1 MISNHLEYFHVFP
14 VNKDILLCNHNVTV
28 RLRKLT
34 LIHLILKPYS
44 SFDNCS
50 SMPRRSYAESQH
62 CPWIIFTMPSSIWS
76 SSSGFPWLLWLWKF
90 WRLHVK
96 VVHLEQEYHRNDAV
110 FFSLHPV
117 GSTKFKFRFV
127 PLQVSAELLH
137 SNTPGFLFVS

>member
-1 MISNHLEYFHVFP
+1 MQNHSTALGLY
-14 VNKDILLCNHNVTV
+14 LLCLLQSGAVPQGF
-28 RLRKLT
+28 LDFFDFE
-34 LIHLILKPYS
+34 S
-44 SFDNCS
+44 SEDYMS
-50 SMPRRSYAESQH
+50 
-62 CPWIIFTMPSSIWS
+62 
-76 SSSGFPWLLWLWKF
+76 
-90 WRLHVK
+90 VK